1 MYRETCYFSTDYDE
15 ELRMLEVP
23 AKLAAMT
30 KVIQFPYSKT
40 VGCLCCWN
48 EESI

>member
-15 ELRMLEVP
+15 ELRTLEVP

-40 VGCLCCWN
+40 VSFLRC
-48 EESI
+48 